1 MKCSSFFAL
10 QLDESTDV
18 SSCAQLLVYTRY
30 MAGNILKEEYLFS
43 ETLTTTTKGK
53 DVFNILNKFIK
64 SQGLEWTKVAGIC
77 TDGAPAMTGNKS
89 GFKACVNNIAP
100 HIQFTHCMI
109 HRYALAMKTFPSGLL
124 KKNSDIV
131 KIVNHS

>member
-1 MKCSSFFAL
+1 MDQISLSNNTIKRRISEMSFDILDQVVNEMKCSSFFAL

-43 ETLTTTTKGK
+43 ENLTTTTKGK

-77 TDGAPAMTGNKS
+77 TDGAPAHS
-89 GFKACVNNIAP
+89 GAKWGFMRT
-100 HIQFTHCMI
+100 F
-109 HRYALAMKTFPSGLL
+109 RYY
-124 KKNSDIV
+124 I
-131 KIVNHS
+131 